1 MAIKNTTENLFKKA
15 SQAQKKA
22 YAPYSRF
29 KVGAA
34 ILAGSGRVYTG
45 CNVENGSL
53 GLSICA
59 ERVALFKAVS
69 EGERVYRQIAI
80 SSSQRQGVTPCGA
93 CLQTLAEF
101 APDIKIIYRDK
112 RGDIKTKGLEGFLS
126 RPFVFGRKDTRKE
139 MR

>member
-1 MAIKNTTENLFKKA
+1 MAIKKTVKNLFEKA
-15 SQAQKKA
+15 SKARKNA

-34 ILAGSGRVYTG
+34 LLAGSGRIYTG
-45 CNVENGSL
+45 CNVENASL

-80 SSSQRQGVTPCGA
+80 CSSQKKGVTPCGA

-101 APDIKIIYRDK
+101 APDIEIIYKDRK
-112 RGDIKTKGLEGFLS
+112 GDITIKRLKEFLS
-126 RPFVFGRKDTRKE
+126 RSFVLKRK
-139 MR
+139 

>member
-1 MAIKNTTENLFKKA
+1 MAIKKTVKNLFEKA
-15 SQAQKKA
+15 SKARKNA

-34 ILAGSGRVYTG
+34 LLAGSGRIYTG
-45 CNVENGSL
+45 CNVENASL

-80 SSSQRQGVTPCGA
+80 CSSQKEGVTPCGA

-101 APDIKIIYRDK
+101 APDIKIVYRDK
-112 RGDIKTKGLEGFLS
+112 RGDIKTRGLKGFLS
-126 RPFVFGRKDTRKE
+126 RPFVFDRKNTRKE